1 MWNLTSQTRSLSTD
15 WTDRC
20 LCSSASHMPPKRKGR
35 TQPRLDM
42 QKYKLLR
49 QPMNL
54 IGTQVKFLGSFWE
67 GRMTPEEKAAEY
79 LCTVLDF
86 QIAHRMQPGA
96 PPTQAFQLQ
105 EMGTDGTGSL
115 ERSDLESTKFW
126 CGYPTPFLDYYYK
139 TFPEEEADAP
149 RRAPRA
155 RPVRHL
161 HRRPGRP
168 GRLRRRMPPPWHRE
182 YLAAVPCIV
191 CGSVCVF

>member
-1 MWNLTSQTRSLSTD
+1 MWNTSQTRSLSTD

-35 TQPRLDM
+35 TQPRLEV

-139 TFPEEEADAP
+139 TFPGEEADAP

-168 GRLRRRMPPPWHRE
+168 GRLRRRMPPTWHRE

>member
-67 GRMTPEEKAAEY
+67 GRMTPEEN
-79 LCTVLDF
+79 
-86 QIAHRMQPGA
+86 
-96 PPTQAFQLQ
+96 
-105 EMGTDGTGSL
+105 S
-115 ERSDLESTKFW
+115 
-126 CGYPTPFLDYYYK
+126 
-139 TFPEEEADAP
+139 
-149 RRAPRA
+149 
-155 RPVRHL
+155 
-161 HRRPGRP
+161 
-168 GRLRRRMPPPWHRE
+168 
-182 YLAAVPCIV
+182 
-191 CGSVCVF
+191 